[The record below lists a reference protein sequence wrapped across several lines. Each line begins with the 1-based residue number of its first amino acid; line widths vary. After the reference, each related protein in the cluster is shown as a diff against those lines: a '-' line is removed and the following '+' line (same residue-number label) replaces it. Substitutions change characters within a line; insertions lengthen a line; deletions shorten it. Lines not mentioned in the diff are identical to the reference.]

1 MKSQLPHLF
10 LQVLRQIREQAQFE
24 SDPKLLMPPEF
35 MALKYFEEHPSG
47 TLSSFALFMH
57 VRKPT
62 ATELLQR
69 LFKREFLKRLQS
81 EKDRRVFEVEIT
93 PEGIQALRDAEKAFE
108 FYANGVFAVLNGE
121 EQAELFKLLSKITNQ
136 KNG

>member
-1 MKSQLPHLF
+1 MKSPLPHLF

-24 SDPKLLMPPEF
+24 SDPKLLLPPEF
-35 MALKYFEEHPSG
+35 MALKYFEENPRA
-47 TLSSFALFMH
+47 TLSSFAVFMH

-69 LFKREFLKRLQS
+69 LFKREFLKRVQS

-93 PEGIQALRDAEKAFE
+93 RAGVQALRDAEQAFE
-108 FYANGVFAVLNGE
+108 VYASGVFAALSE
-121 EQAELFKLLSKITNQ
+121 DEQGQLFELLSKITN
-136 KNG
+136 KKHA